1 MRLQGS
7 GSSRYV
13 DNIPSGA
20 HFPPK
25 LAAALTRAHASA
37 LANELGIVDSRL
49 SGDFQPSL
57 DDSGDPDRAHS
68 FSREARF
75 SSTIEG
81 ATKYAG
87 QFDDPK
93 LLELYKTI

>member
-1 MRLQGS
+1 M
-7 GSSRYV
+7 

-25 LAAALTRAHASA
+25 LAAALTRVHASA
-37 LANELGIVDSRL
+37 LTNELDIVASRL

-57 DDSGDPDRAHS
+57 DDSSDPDRAHS